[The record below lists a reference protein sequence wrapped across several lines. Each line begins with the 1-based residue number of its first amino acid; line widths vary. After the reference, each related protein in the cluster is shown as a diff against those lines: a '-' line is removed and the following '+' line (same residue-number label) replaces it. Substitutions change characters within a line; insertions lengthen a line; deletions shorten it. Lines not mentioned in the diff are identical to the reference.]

1 MTARPLIAC
10 RHCDLLQREV
20 PLPAGGV
27 VHCRRCGAEQYR
39 SHPDSFERT
48 LAFTLAAIVLF
59 VVGNAAAFTL
69 EALVAGVQALR
80 LEYYE
85 LFSRIFAGEGRP
97 FSPWSIPLA
106 TKEEES

>member
-1 MTARPLIAC
+1 
-10 RHCDLLQREV
+10 
-20 PLPAGGV
+20 
-27 VHCRRCGAEQYR
+27 
-39 SHPDSFERT
+39 
-48 LAFTLAAIVLF
+48 VLF
-59 VVGNAAAFTL
+59 ATGNAAAFAL